1 MCTSCLD
8 LDSAMEIGVVSCQ
21 LFSGESNLL
30 DARTDGPDEV
40 LCLEQENVCLFWL
53 YVAVLNFL

>member
-1 MCTSCLD
+1 
-8 LDSAMEIGVVSCQ
+8 MEIGVVSCQ